1 MYKSKLRAMAFAA
14 GYVSSAERVREKVEQ
29 LDIRSDLA
37 PPFVGAGG
45 IKVSAVCLLLR
56 AIRT

>member
-1 MYKSKLRAMAFAA
+1 MAFAA